1 MAREYIGEYGFDF
14 TDEMLA
20 SRVHNFTV
28 RAQYP
33 FTTEQL
39 CTELDRLGIEY
50 RRGKYVKDALVI
62 TKSGELNIS
71 GSALFNEGKIAI
83 QSESAMLCCL
93 ACGAESGMKIL
104 DACSAPAEKPPALRH

>member
-1 MAREYIGEYGFDF
+1 MACEYIREYGFDF

-50 RRGKYVKDALVI
+50 RRGKYVKRCTRNHEVRRI
-62 TKSGELNIS
+62 EYQRECIV
-71 GSALFNEGKIAI
+71 
-83 QSESAMLCCL
+83 
-93 ACGAESGMKIL
+93 
-104 DACSAPAEKPPALRH
+104 

>member
-50 RRGKYVKDALVI
+50 RRG
-62 TKSGELNIS
+62 N
-71 GSALFNEGKIAI
+71 
-83 QSESAMLCCL
+83 M
-93 ACGAESGMKIL
+93 
-104 DACSAPAEKPPALRH
+104 